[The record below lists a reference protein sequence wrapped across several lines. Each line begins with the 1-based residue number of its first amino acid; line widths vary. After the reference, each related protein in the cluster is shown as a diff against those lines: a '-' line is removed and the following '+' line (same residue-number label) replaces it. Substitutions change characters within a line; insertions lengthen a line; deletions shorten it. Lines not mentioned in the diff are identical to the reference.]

1 MKKDIVTYKFGSFVN
16 YEGVSQKVIVCA
28 VSKSPCCDEDY
39 IVRELYLGL
48 SICNPNDTYD
58 EELGK
63 KIAYSKAVNIDPVL
77 FATFPGIINS
87 STVDNILNSELEFI
101 KKHPG
106 KYIAGYDE
114 KAKKHFDYDLAM
126 SMFNEMT
133 PEEQKIVK
141 MIQENKFD
149 VDAYNFVAKATK

>member
-48 SICNPNDTYD
+48 SIC
-58 EELGK
+58 
-63 KIAYSKAVNIDPVL
+63 L
-77 FATFPGIINS
+77 FATVPGIINS
-87 STVDNILNSELEFI
+87 STVDNILNSELEFV

-141 MIQENKFD
+141 MIQENKFY